1 MMRRF
6 RGGST
11 RVSQKSRGGAHA
23 ISQAN
28 APRAGGDERSAR
40 EPCLPLQDKG
50 DEPFCAPHVLLIA
63 LAQMRL

>member
-23 ISQAN
+23 SSQAN

-40 EPCLPLQDKG
+40 EPCLALQDKG
-50 DEPFCAPHVLLIA
+50 DEPFCAPHVLLIP
-63 LAQMRL
+63 LAQMLL